1 MSMKRLSLQSV
12 EIIIDAIYHNTT
24 RDKFSQLSG
33 AQLAKHCELSIS
45 TYRRVESIL
54 IERKLLAR
62 EGSTRAMRMYWNP
75 GRALPNPTMAR
86 DVFKEYS
93 KDARHSE
100 KVRVKQKRSA
110 STSLESAIRTL
121 VKLGYTGV
129 ISKVSIK
136 GYVKHT
142 ESIDLSQIG
151 EE

>member
-1 MSMKRLSLQSV
+1 MKRLSLQSV
-12 EIIIDAIYHNTT
+12 EIIIDAIYHNTK

-33 AQLAKHCELSIS
+33 AQLAKHCEVSIN

-54 IERKLLAR
+54 VERKLLAR

-86 DVFKEYS
+86 DVFKEYT

-100 KVRVKQKRSA
+100 VRVKQKRSA

-129 ISKVSIK
+129 ISRFSMK
-136 GYVKHT
+136 GFVKTT

>member
-1 MSMKRLSLQSV
+1 MKRLSLQSV
-12 EIIIDAIYHNTT
+12 EIVIDAIYHNTT
-24 RDKFSQLSG
+24 RDKFSQLASC
-33 AQLAKHCELSIS
+33 ALAKHCDISIN
-45 TYRRVESIL
+45 TYRRIEYIL
-54 IERKLLAR
+54 VQRKLLVK

-86 DVFKEYS
+86 DVYKEYT
-93 KDARHSE
+93 KDARHNE
-100 KVRVKQKRSA
+100 KIRARQKRSA

-121 VKLGYTGV
+121 AKLGFTGV

-136 GYVKHT
+136 GYVKHI

>member
-1 MSMKRLSLQSV
+1 MSKRLSLQSV

-33 AQLAKHCELSIS
+33 AQLAKHCEVSIN
-45 TYRRVESIL
+45 TYRRIESIL
-54 IERKLLAR
+54 IERKLLIR
-62 EGSTRAMRMYWNP
+62 EGATRGMKMYWHPN
-75 GRALPNPTMAR
+75 RSNPNPTMAR
-86 DVFKEYS
+86 DVFKEYT

-100 KVRVKQKRSA
+100 KVRGNHKRSA
-110 STSLESAIRTL
+110 STSLESALRTL

>member
-1 MSMKRLSLQSV
+1 MSKRLPLQSV

-33 AQLAKHCELSIS
+33 AQLAKHCEVSIN

-86 DVFKEYS
+86 DVFKEYT

-110 STSLESAIRTL
+110 STSLESAVRVL
-121 VKLGYTGV
+121 VKLGYTGI

>member
-1 MSMKRLSLQSV
+1 MKRLSLQSV
-12 EIIIDAIYHNTT
+12 EIIIDAIYHNTK

-33 AQLAKHCELSIS
+33 ASLAKHCEVSIN
-45 TYRRVESIL
+45 TYRKIESIL
-54 IERKLLAR
+54 IERKLLIR
-62 EGSTRAMRMYWNP
+62 EGATRAMRMYWHPN
-75 GRALPNPTMAR
+75 RSNPNPAMTR
-86 DVFKEYS
+86 DVFKEYT

-100 KVRVKQKRSA
+100 KVRVKHTRSA
-110 STSLESAIRTL
+110 STSLESALRTL
-121 VKLGYTGV
+121 VKLGYTGI

>member
-1 MSMKRLSLQSV
+1 MSQLCFQSV
-12 EIIIDAIYHNTT
+12 EIIIDAIYQNTK

-33 AQLAKHCELSIS
+33 IQLAKHCEVSIN
-45 TYRRVESIL
+45 TFRKVESIL
-54 IERKLLAR
+54 IDRKLLCK
-62 EGSTRAMRMYWNP
+62 EGATRNMRMYWHP
-75 GRALPNPTMAR
+75 GRAIPNPTMAR
-86 DVFKEYS
+86 DVYKEYT

-100 KVRVKQKRSA
+100 KIRVKQKRSA

>member
-1 MSMKRLSLQSV
+1 MSKRLSLQSV
-12 EIIIDAIYHNTT
+12 EIIIDAIYHNTK

-33 AQLAKHCELSIS
+33 VQLAKHCEVSIN

-54 IERKLLAR
+54 IERKLLIR
-62 EGSTRAMRMYWNP
+62 EGATRGMKMYWHPN
-75 GRALPNPTMAR
+75 RSNPNPTMAR
-86 DVFKEYS
+86 DVFKEYT

-100 KVRVKQKRSA
+100 KVRVKHTRSA
-110 STSLESAIRTL
+110 STSLESALRTL

-129 ISKVSIK
+129 ISRVSVK
-136 GYVKHT
+136 GFVKTT

>member
-1 MSMKRLSLQSV
+1 MKKLSLQSV
-12 EIIIDAIYHNTT
+12 EIIIDAIYHNTK

-33 AQLAKHCELSIS
+33 IQLAKHCEVSIN
-45 TYRRVESIL
+45 TFRKLESIL
-54 IERKLLAR
+54 IDRKLLCK
-62 EGSTRAMRMYWNP
+62 EGATRNMRMYWHP
-75 GRALPNPTMAR
+75 GKSIPNPTMAR
-86 DVFKEYS
+86 DVFKEYT

-100 KVRVKQKRSA
+100 KVRVKHTRSA